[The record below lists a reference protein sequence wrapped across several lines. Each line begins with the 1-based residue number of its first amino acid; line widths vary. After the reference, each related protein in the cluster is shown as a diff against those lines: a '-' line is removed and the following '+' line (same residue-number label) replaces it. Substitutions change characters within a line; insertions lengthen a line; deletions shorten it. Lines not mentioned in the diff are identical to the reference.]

1 MTIKRKLI
9 LKGSLI
15 LVTCLSCQGV
25 ITWTGGGTNDDFY
38 DTANWDFSGS
48 GSASVSEPTDD
59 DIIISDATINEPSGA
74 FTNLDIGDGFSVT
87 LSATSFTFT
96 NNNGFTGVN
105 DAGDAV
111 STLNILGGSSMN
123 AQFASVGIEIN
134 VDSTSSLT
142 FRGGG
147 DPINS
152 QTEKTTIVLQPG
164 AQLTLPT
171 VAEFTEQGA
180 DIVVG
185 GITFAEDPSILTFSG
200 TTATAIA
207 AVPEPSSSLLAAL
220 GLLGLTIRRRK

>member
-1 MTIKRKLI
+1 
-9 LKGSLI
+9 
-15 LVTCLSCQGV
+15 
-25 ITWTGGGTNDDFY
+25 
-38 DTANWDFSGS
+38 
-48 GSASVSEPTDD
+48 
-59 DIIISDATINEPSGA
+59 
-74 FTNLDIGDGFSVT
+74 
-87 LSATSFTFT
+87 
-96 NNNGFTGVN
+96 
-105 DAGDAV
+105 
-111 STLNILGGSSMN
+111 MN

-220 GLLGLTIRRRK
+220 GLVGLTIRRRK